1 MLQKRAMRKATTF
14 AKPQEIQRAWHV
26 IDADGLILGRLA
38 TRVAILLRGKHK
50 PSYNP
55 HWDSGDNVVVVNAVK
70 VRLSGQKAT
79 QKMYTRYSGYPGGL
93 KAEAFS
99 DRLSRRPT
107 DVVWEAVRLARK
119 VILQGPTVDL
129 EQAGAR
135 LEGHAR
141 VGFFTASDDHH
152 GSFFTLRVYG
162 TGRCDCC
169 LCCGPA

>member
-14 AKPQEIQRAWHV
+14 AKPQEIQRAWHL

-55 HWDSGDNVVVVNAVK
+55 HWDSGDNVVVVNAAK

-107 DVVWEAVRLARK
+107 DVVWDAVRGM
-119 VILQGPTVDL
+119 LQKNSLGFTQLKKLHVYAGPQHKQQSQRPVPY
-129 EQAGAR
+129 
-135 LEGHAR
+135 
-141 VGFFTASDDHH
+141 
-152 GSFFTLRVYG
+152 TLSVKHE
-162 TGRCDCC
+162 
-169 LCCGPA
+169 P